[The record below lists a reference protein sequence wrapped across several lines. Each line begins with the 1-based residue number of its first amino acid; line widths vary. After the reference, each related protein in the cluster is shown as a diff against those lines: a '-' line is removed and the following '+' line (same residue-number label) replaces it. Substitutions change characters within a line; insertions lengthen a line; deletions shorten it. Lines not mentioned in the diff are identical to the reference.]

1 MPGIAPLIFS
11 SFFLLLKILL
21 INGFFLKTLKYLFS
35 GYIDFITSLEKILPL
50 PISINSSSTS
60 NNSYFSIIFFNS
72 LKFNFLF
79 FCLYSFLK
87 SDVPSCLYSSTSL
100 FLINLLILD
109 FALPVIQLS
118 NQLGSGYPL
127 DEVSIFT

>member
-11 SFFLLLKILL
+11 SFFFLLKILL

-87 SDVPSCLYSSTSL
+87 RDVPSCLYSSTSL

-118 NQLGSGYPL
+118 SQLGSG
-127 DEVSIFT
+127 